1 MIGIGIGIPYF
12 KKVAAAISSFLW
24 GTATDKNWG
33 TATTQ
38 TWG

>member
-1 MIGIGIGIPYF
+1 MIGIGIGIPYIR
-12 KKVAAAISSFLW
+12 KVATAIGGFLW

-33 TATTQ
+33 DSTTQ

>member
-1 MIGIGIGIPYF
+1 MIGIGIGVQYIR
-12 KKVAAAISSFLW
+12 AIGTAIGGFIW

>member
-1 MIGIGIGIPYF
+1 MVGIGIGIQYIRA
-12 KKVAAAISSFLW
+12 VGTAISSFLW

-33 TATTQ
+33 ESTSQ